1 MMLGHKSKDDVTED
15 YIRVS
20 DEMRLTFY
28 KYAEL
33 IVGEKRADLGILC
46 AYLRGFMVK
55 AFFYKHLAPNY
66 RRFLGITEALMNK

>member
-1 MMLGHKSKDDVTED
+1 MMLGHKPNDNLTEG

-33 IVGEKRADLGILC
+33 IVGEKRADIGNTLRLFKGIYGEGL
-46 AYLRGFMVK
+46 
-55 AFFYKHLAPNY
+55 
-66 RRFLGITEALMNK
+66 FL

>member
-28 KYAEL
+28 NYAEL
-33 IVGEKRADLGILC
+33 IVAEKGADIGST
-46 AYLRGFMVK
+46 LRLFKGNFGLNHY
-55 AFFYKHLAPNY
+55 FI
-66 RRFLGITEALMNK
+66 IT